1 MNLPFYC
8 FGLLATA
15 LIAIPSASIA
25 HGISASHFSAV
36 ETHDNDRD
44 HDRYRYSGI
53 YFVFPY
59 GAYGVSYYDA
69 EYCYTPTAEQIAT
82 AQDQVQDYLL
92 AVKKHRRLPATH
104 RYISVETLQPTK
116 KQFEDYSKKRSEG
129 KFATEAQGT
138 GSSTNTEDPSKTR
151 CLMVYDM
158 ESKQFVGSGCYL
170 VSNEPPVGDVSVFR
184 TISVEFVGRIAD
196 R

>member
-8 FGLLATA
+8 IGLTATA
-15 LIAIPSASIA
+15 LIAISPTSKA

-36 ETHDNDRD
+36 ETHDNDR
-44 HDRYRYSGI
+44 HRHSGI

-92 AVKKHRRLPATH
+92 AVRKHRKHPATH
-104 RYISVETLQPTK
+104 RYISVETLRPTK
-116 KQFEDYSKKRSEG
+116 EQFEDYSKKRSEG
-129 KFATEAQGT
+129 GFATGPQGT
-138 GSSTNTEDPSKTR
+138 GSSTNAEDPSKTC
-151 CLMVYDM
+151 CLMVYDTQT
-158 ESKQFVGSGCYL
+158 KQFVGSGCYL
-170 VSNEPPVGDVSVFR
+170 VGNEPPVGDVSAFQ
-184 TISVEFVGRIAD
+184 TISVEFVGRAAD